1 MPELLFNSVSIRSR
15 QRTSL
20 LADLLPVAVKNIL
33 SIFAGL
39 SHSVYHSSRYE
50 ELHSVRPG
58 QIRPQP
64 GAVQKNGCNFP
75 EHEPTRKSVSAE
87 SQNHRKSQADYCL
100 QIQFKLTVNSVFE

>member
-1 MPELLFNSVSIRSR
+1 M
-15 QRTSL
+15 
-20 LADLLPVAVKNIL
+20 AVKNIL

-64 GAVQKNGCNFP
+64 GAVQKMVATFQSMNQLENQY
-75 EHEPTRKSVSAE
+75 R
-87 SQNHRKSQADYCL
+87 QNLKTIEKAK
-100 QIQFKLTVNSVFE
+100 QIIVYKFNSEGG